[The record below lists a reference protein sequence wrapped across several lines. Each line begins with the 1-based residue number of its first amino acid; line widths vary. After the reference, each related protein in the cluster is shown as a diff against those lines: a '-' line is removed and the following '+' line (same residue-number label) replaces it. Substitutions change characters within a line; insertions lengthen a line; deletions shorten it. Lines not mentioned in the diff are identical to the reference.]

1 MDWNRTTSLITGAS
15 SGIGLEFARELA
27 ARGSRVVLVARD
39 EAKLRSLA
47 AELVAQGAVEPVVIP
62 MDLSREESIAAL
74 KRETDARDLRIDAL
88 INNAGFSNHGAIAEI
103 PSEDQSRLIRLNVL
117 AMAGLVREYLPGM
130 IERHRGAIVNLGS
143 IVSFHPLPTQA
154 AYAASKAF
162 VLSYT
167 ESLWQETRG
176 TGVEVLALCPG
187 VTSTDFYKTLGKE
200 VMLPKR
206 TPRMVVVTALRA
218 LESDKMTVV
227 DGWLNALQSRW
238 FPRIVARRMF
248 MRLAGAIMGRM
259 YR

>member
-39 EAKLRSLA
+39 ETKLRSLA

-200 VMLPKR
+200 VILPKR